1 MTDFATKEELQTVID
16 DLNDRLRK
24 QHVINKTVAMIVNEL
39 LVVTAA
45 SSMVVRTI
53 APMVKPPDG
62 MEGELKDRQNVA
74 ATFLTDGTKRQ
85 EELCLLLLQA
95 VSGDQQG
102 IEEKLRE
109 AFNRKS

>member
-1 MTDFATKEELQTVID
+1 MTEYATKEELQAVID

-39 LVVTAA
+39 LVTSAA
-45 SSMVVRTI
+45 SSMVIKTI
-53 APMVKPPDG
+53 APMVSAPEG
-62 MEGELKDRQNVA
+62 MESELEDRVNVA
-74 ATFLTDGTKRQ
+74 KTFLSSGTKRQ
-85 EELCLLLLQA
+85 EELCLILLQA

-109 AFNRKS
+109 AFSRKP